1 MQKTI
6 LDTQDIAGVCYNE
19 DGEFDQTLWDCR
31 FDDTTY
37 TAEQL
42 LQDAIG
48 EYERRYHTNVDAV
61 FMTGTQQRWNGR
73 GAGGV
78 MVRLR
83 QGNVLNQLTKEFSGS
98 DDWRM
103 NIEDGRINMDFLD
116 HDGGV
121 YVTLDFVSD
130 NKMVEIVPNNDGLS
144 VEQYLEYNGTDY
156 ELENFVL
163 GKRQRGY
170 KLTKKLLSMYVD

>member
-19 DGEFDQTLWDCR
+19 DGEFDQALFDCM
-31 FDDTTY
+31 FEDATY
-37 TAEQL
+37 IAEKL
-42 LQDAIG
+42 LQDAIV

-61 FMTGTQQRWNGR
+61 FMTGVQQRWNGR

-78 MVRLR
+78 LVKLSK
-83 QGNVLNQLTKEFSGS
+83 GNVLNQITKDFYGS

-103 NIEDGRINMDFLD
+103 TIDDDRINMDFLD

-121 YVTLDFVSD
+121 YVTLNFVSD
-130 NKMVEIVPNNDGLS
+130 NKMVEIVPNSDGLS
-144 VEQYLEYNGTDY
+144 VEEYLEYNGTDS

-170 KLTKKLLSMYVD
+170 KLTKKLLSVYVA